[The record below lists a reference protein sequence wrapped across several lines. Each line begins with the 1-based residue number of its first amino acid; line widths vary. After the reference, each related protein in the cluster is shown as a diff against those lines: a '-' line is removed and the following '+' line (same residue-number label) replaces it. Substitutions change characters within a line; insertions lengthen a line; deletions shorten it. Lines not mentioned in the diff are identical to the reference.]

1 MLEYF
6 YTLINKFCNNH
17 HQEAEQFILRK
28 NPQSEIEVNYWL
40 QEYVHTKNKK
50 FF

>member
-6 YTLINKFCNNH
+6 FALINKFCHNNH
-17 HQEAEQFILRK
+17 REAEEFILRK
-28 NPQSEIEVNYWL
+28 NPQTEIEVNYWL
-40 QEYVHTKNKK
+40 QEYVNSKNKK